1 MALFTYTGRD
11 HTGELIEGQ
20 READSTDAI
29 ASHLAATRITPI
41 SINEIKQKGGVANT
55 LARSLGLGKPGLA
68 DLILF
73 SRQMYALVK
82 SGVPIIRGLT
92 LVADSTRNPIFADSL
107 KSVVDDLE
115 SGRTF
120 SGALARHPEIFKPL
134 YINIVRVGEETGK
147 LEEALL
153 RLYQY
158 FDQDKITLEKIK
170 SALFYPITVIVAII
184 LAVMFLMAK
193 VIPKFAEIFEK
204 FELDLPIQTKV
215 IISISNFIA
224 EFWWLLAMITAVTI
238 VGVRHYV
245 KTEQGRYNWHSY
257 KMRLPAIGDI
267 IRRATLARFSRSFAM
282 SNSAGVPLLQG
293 LTITSKAVDN
303 DYVEVKI
310 RAMRTEVEKGETI
323 TRAATSTGLF
333 TPLVLQMLA
342 VGEETGQIDQMM
354 EEVADF
360 YEREVAY
367 DVDNITKIIEPVL
380 TVILGIMVLILAMGI
395 FLPMWDLVKITQ
407 G

>member
-1 MALFTYTGRD
+1 MALFAYKGRNQA
-11 HTGELIEGQ
+11 GELIQGQ
-20 READSTDAI
+20 READSTEVL
-29 ASHLAATRITPI
+29 ASQLAAANIIPI
-41 SINEIKQKGGVANT
+41 SINETEEKENRTEKFT
-55 LARSLGLGKPGLA
+55 RFLGLGKPGLS

-92 LVADSTRNPIFADSL
+92 LIADSTRNPIFSECL
-107 KSVVDDLE
+107 SSVVDDLE

-120 SGALARHPEIFKPL
+120 SGALARHPEIFGPL

-147 LEEALL
+147 LEESLL

-158 FDQDKITLEKIK
+158 FDQDKVTLEKIK

-193 VIPKFAEIFEK
+193 VIPKFAEIFQQ
-204 FELDLPIQTKV
+204 FNLDLPIQTR
-215 IISISNFIA
+215 IIIAISNFIA
-224 EFWWLLAMITAVTI
+224 DFWWLLAMLAVAGI
-238 VGVRHYV
+238 VGARQYV
-245 KTEQGRYNWHSY
+245 KTEAGRYNWHRM
-257 KMRLPAIGDI
+257 KLNIPNIGDI

-282 SNSAGVPLLQG
+282 ANSAGVPILQG

-303 DYVEVKI
+303 DYVEAKI
-310 RAMRTEVEKGETI
+310 RKMRTEVERGETI
-323 TRAATSTGLF
+323 TRAATSTELF
-333 TPLVLQMLA
+333 TPLVIQMLA
-342 VGEETGQIDQMM
+342 VGEETGQIDEMM
-354 EEVADF
+354 VEVADF

-367 DVDNITKIIEPVL
+367 DVDNITKIIEPIL
-380 TVILGIMVLILAMGI
+380 TVILGLMVLILAMGI

-407 G
+407 R

>member
-1 MALFTYTGRD
+1 MALFAYKGRNQA
-11 HTGELIEGQ
+11 GELVEGQ
-20 READSTDAI
+20 LEADTTEVLAGQLI
-29 ASHLAATRITPI
+29 AANLTPI
-41 SINEIKQKGGVANT
+41 SIDEIAEAGNISEK
-55 LARSLGLGKPGLA
+55 LARFLGFGKPGLA

-82 SGVPIIRGLT
+82 AGVPVIRGLT
-92 LVADSTRNPIFADSL
+92 LIADSTRNPIFAENL
-107 KSVVDDLE
+107 HSVVEDLE

-120 SGALARHPEIFKPL
+120 SGALARHPEIFGPL
-134 YINIVRVGEETGK
+134 YVNIVRVGEETGK

-153 RLYQY
+153 RLYLY
-158 FDQDKITLEKIK
+158 FDADKVTLEKIK

-193 VIPKFAEIFEK
+193 VIPKFAEVFAQ
-204 FELDLPIQTKV
+204 FDLDLPMQTKI

-224 EFWWLLAMITAVTI
+224 DYWWLIATLAVITI
-238 VGVRHYV
+238 VGARQYI

-257 KMRLPAIGDI
+257 KLRLPGIGDI

-282 SNSAGVPLLQG
+282 SNSAGVPILQG
-293 LTITSKAVDN
+293 LTITSRAVDN
-303 DYVEVKI
+303 DFVEAKI
-310 RAMRTEVEKGETI
+310 RKMRTEVEKGETL
-323 TRAATSTGLF
+323 TRAARSTELF
-333 TPLVLQMLA
+333 TPLVIQMLT
-342 VGEETGQIDQMM
+342 VGEETGQVDQMM

-367 DVDNITKIIEPVL
+367 DIDNITKIIEPVL
-380 TVILGIMVLILAMGI
+380 TVILGLMVLILAMGI

-407 G
+407 K